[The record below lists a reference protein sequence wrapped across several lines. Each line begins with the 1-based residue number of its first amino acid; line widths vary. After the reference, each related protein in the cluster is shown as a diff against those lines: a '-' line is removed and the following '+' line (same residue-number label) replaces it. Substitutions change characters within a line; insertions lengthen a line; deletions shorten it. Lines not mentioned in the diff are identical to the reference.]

1 MGKEDSRR
9 RIFRRCMREAG
20 YGVHSEIVQKKEIRG
35 KTALTMEELQN
46 ELDRFTGT
54 EKYYRHFTGG
64 KFTDGVKHLADRAE
78 AHWLIDAIFSYQIKR
93 KIRDLPFQIW
103 TLKVLRSELGK
114 SKSEPMAILEMKE
127 DTDAPIQVSQK
138 IPFTD
143 FPEGEVKLYL
153 IGGVL
158 LLPSEY

>member
-1 MGKEDSRR
+1 MGEEDRKR
-9 RIFRRCMREAG
+9 KIFRRCMREAG
-20 YGVHSEIVQKKEIRG
+20 YGIRSETILKKEIRG

-46 ELDRFTGT
+46 ELNRFTGT
-54 EKYYRHFTGG
+54 ENYYRHFTGG
-64 KFTDGVKHLADRAE
+64 KFTDGVKHLADRAG
-78 AHWLIDAIFSYQIKR
+78 AYWLIDAIFSYQIKR

-103 TLKVLRSELGK
+103 TLKVLSSKLGK
-114 SKSEPMAILEMKE
+114 GKSEPMAILEMKE